1 MTDNPSNP
9 DDAQRPEGEPRFSF
23 ADKRKVNPEDGS
35 VRSSGGAPAPEGQGA
50 QEPVDPIDAEAA
62 KLFEQ
67 AAAGDGDSSAPADAG
82 DGDSSAP
89 ADAGD
94 GDSSAPAD
102 AGDSSAPADAGRVA
116 ELESKVT
123 ELTEQLK
130 RDQAEYVNSRRRI
143 EAAAEVSK
151 EAAIA
156 GVLGSLI
163 GVLDDLE
170 LGRQHGDIVEGTP
183 FHSIAQKLEEVLV
196 SHGLSRFGAVGEEFD
211 PNRHEALMHEAADDV
226 ETATISL
233 VMQPGYAM
241 KDRVLRPA
249 RVGTR
254 GPA

>member
-1 MTDNPSNP
+1 MTENPSNP

-23 ADKRKVNPEDGS
+23 TDKRKVNPEDGS

-67 AAAGDGDSSAPADAG
+67 AAAGDGDSSAPAAAG
-82 DGDSSAP
+82 D
-89 ADAGD
+89 
-94 GDSSAPAD
+94 
-102 AGDSSAPADAGRVA
+102 GDSSAPADAGRVA

-183 FHSIAQKLEEVLV
+183 FHSIAQKLEEVLG